1 MKVWR
6 ICNKKFSATAFSG
19 EGAKLWGGRWNE
31 VGQPMVYTAGNLSLA
46 ALETF
51 VHLDSD
57 LMPDELVAIAA
68 NIPEKLKVTKIK
80 LTNLPL
86 NWREYPAPDAI
97 KQIGMDWIASQES
110 AVLVVPSVV
119 IPEEENW
126 LINPT
131 HPDFR
136 RIKINNELPFS
147 FDPRMWK
154 IK

>member
-1 MKVWR
+1 MRVWR
-6 ICNKKFSATAFSG
+6 ICNKKFVASAFSG

-31 VGQPMVYTAGNLSLA
+31 AGQPLVYTAANLSLA

-68 NIPEKLKVTKIK
+68 IIPEKLKVTKIK
-80 LTNLPL
+80 VLDLPL
-86 NWREYPAPDAI
+86 NWRDYPAPDDI
-97 KQIGMDWIASQES
+97 KQIGMDWIASQKS

-126 LINPT
+126 LINPA
-131 HPDFR
+131 HADFK
-136 RIKINNELPFS
+136 RIKINEELPFS

-154 IK
+154 MK

>member
-1 MKVWR
+1 MRVWR
-6 ICNKKFSATAFSG
+6 ICNRKFAASAFSG

-31 VGQPMVYTAGNLSLA
+31 VGVPLVYTACNLSLA

-57 LMPDELVAIAA
+57 LMPDDLVAIAA
-68 NIPEKLKVTKIK
+68 DIPEKVKITRIK
-80 LTNLPL
+80 LSSLPK
-86 NWREYPAPDAI
+86 NWREYPAPDDI
-97 KQIGMDWIASQES
+97 KQISLQWIATNETV
-110 AVLVVPSVV
+110 VLAVPSVV

-126 LINPT
+126 LINPA

-136 RIKINNELPFS
+136 RIKINVEIPFS

-154 IK
+154 VG

>member
-6 ICNKKFSATAFSG
+6 ICNQKFAASAFSG

-31 VGQPMVYTAGNLSLA
+31 VGQPLVYTAANLSLA

-57 LMPDELVAIAA
+57 LMPDELVAIPA
-68 NIPEKLKVTKIK
+68 NIPEKLKITKIK
-80 LTNLPL
+80 LANLPL
-86 NWREYPAPDAI
+86 NWRDYPAPDDI
-97 KQIGMDWIASQES
+97 KQIGMDWVASQES

-126 LINPT
+126 LINPA
-131 HPDFR
+131 HSDFK
-136 RIKINNELPFS
+136 RIKIGGDFPFS

-154 IK
+154 VK

>member
-6 ICNKKFSATAFSG
+6 ICNKKFLASAFSG

-51 VHLDSD
+51 VQLDSD

-68 NIPEKLKVTKIK
+68 TIPEKLKITKIK

-86 NWREYPAPDAI
+86 NWRDYPAPDAI

-126 LINPT
+126 LINPA